1 MLRLWGGRRVGQTPA
16 APQPP
21 TPFTYSK
28 ARFCMRV
35 KGAREAQTTR
45 TQRQQPTRQKRIY
58 TNAIVVG
65 QIMYSLSAMHVRA
78 HISCHV
84 QNIRTVFV
92 LSVGGERLARA
103 SILSKLYDS
112 CQSSTNHSVIIK
124 SSSSSTRVLG
134 ARRPT
139 KNRETRH
146 LGARRPTQAQSTLRP
161 QALGARRPTK
171 RTEVLQLGSTSAT
184 QAQR

>member
-1 MLRLWGGRRVGQTPA
+1 MAYVALVNMFIKHVQADALSANTE
-16 APQPP
+16 
-21 TPFTYSK
+21 YS
-28 ARFCMRV
+28 
-35 KGAREAQTTR
+35 
-45 TQRQQPTRQKRIY
+45 Y
-58 TNAIVVG
+58 D
-65 QIMYSLSAMHVRA
+65 SLSAIYRYVPKHVMIETYHA
-78 HISCHV
+78 MYKICA
-84 QNIRTVFV
+84 TGFV
-92 LSVGGERLARA
+92 LHGGGERLARA
-103 SILSKLYDS
+103 SILSKLYVLAFLPA
-112 CQSSTNHSVIIK
+112 SSNHSVIIK

>member
-1 MLRLWGGRRVGQTPA
+1 MQT
-16 APQPP
+16 
-21 TPFTYSK
+21 
-28 ARFCMRV
+28 
-35 KGAREAQTTR
+35 
-45 TQRQQPTRQKRIY
+45 
-58 TNAIVVG
+58 
-65 QIMYSLSAMHVRA
+65 LSAMHSGICSLGQHVYKACTSRCIISKYRIQLRLVVG
-78 HISCHV
+78 HIQICTNHAMYK
-84 QNIRTVFV
+84 ICATGFV
-92 LSVGGERLARA
+92 LHGGGERLARA
-103 SILSKLYDS
+103 SILSKLYVLAFLPA
-112 CQSSTNHSVIIK
+112 SSNHSVIIK